1 LGGAGFA
8 ATTGPESKTFLR
20 RFFQKAVPFLSSFAL
35 LKTPHPE
42 SRMRRQNPDL
52 GTV

>member
-8 ATTGPESKTFLR
+8 ATGPERKTFLR
-20 RFFQKAVPFLSSFAL
+20 RFFQKAAPFLSSFAL